1 MEPDAG
7 KHLQAARHP
16 LPPPRPPLSP
26 DSAPAG
32 NRHAPRVLVLIAS
45 LLPCPFHFIPRG
57 RENRPRLP
65 IELFKER
72 ERERGGKKKPAQP
85 RPPLGA
91 ANQLAAWHSLNET
104 AARLPPLFDSGAES
118 NAKEPR
124 GARAARAT
132 ATRDAAAGGWRGWG
146 CEARAPDQERRLERP
161 REAQILDTTSPANSR
176 AGCIRKVCGLQAI
189 FISFES
195 TVSRLCV
202 VVCTAVVK
210 MNKMTACLLLRTD
223 LRKMDPRRVK

>member
-72 ERERGGKKKPAQP
+72 ERKRGKKEASPAKATPGCRQSAGCVAQFERNCRSAP
-85 RPPLGA
+85 SAVRFGSGEQCKGTTRRARSPGDSDARRCCRWL
-91 ANQLAAWHSLNET
+91 
-104 AARLPPLFDSGAES
+104 ARLGLRGPGSGSGE
-118 NAKEPR
+118 K
-124 GARAARAT
+124 
-132 ATRDAAAGGWRGWG
+132 
-146 CEARAPDQERRLERP
+146 P
-161 REAQILDTTSPANSR
+161 REAQIMDTTSPANAR

-210 MNKMTACLLLRTD
+210 MNKMTACLLLKDQR
-223 LRKMDPRRVK
+223 LEL